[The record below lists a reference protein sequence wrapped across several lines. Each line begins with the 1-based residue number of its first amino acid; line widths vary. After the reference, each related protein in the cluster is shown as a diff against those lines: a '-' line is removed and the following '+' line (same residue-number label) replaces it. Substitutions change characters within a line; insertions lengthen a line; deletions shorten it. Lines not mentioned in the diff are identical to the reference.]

1 MKGVAERGL
10 VKGPGGEG
18 SAVELAAGGGV
29 IDCSKVQSQPLCLRT
44 LCAVLCPGFPARDE
58 LDSWSFPSLASPSNG
73 VSGIYKIA
81 VESSAFSPSRDCSP
95 RLLESGDLSFLCQRA
110 NYSW

>member
-1 MKGVAERGL
+1 MEGRGREGAWRRGGV
-10 VKGPGGEG
+10 
-18 SAVELAAGGGV
+18 VELAAGGGV

-81 VESSAFSPSRDCSP
+81 VVSSAFSPSSP
-95 RLLESGDLSFLCQRA
+95 AGIVPPGFWNLEI
-110 NYSW
+110 